1 MDAINHVKTKYCI
14 LKFQTN
20 MDDTQVFNKEEVF
33 DDQNEGDYSL
43 LQSISCKEENPL
55 SRYVPVPM

>member
-1 MDAINHVKTKYCI
+1 
-14 LKFQTN
+14 

-55 SRYVPVPM
+55 SMFTN